1 MPADKPTAH
10 YFVDTNVWLYALI
23 VNDDAQKH
31 QVAAEIA
38 QGGNVVVS
46 TQVINETCVN
56 LLRKANL
63 SETQLC
69 DLIVSFYAKYEVIAT
84 EAQALLRASRLR
96 AQYSLSFW
104 DSLVVASAIESGCN
118 MLYTEDMQDG
128 LTVEGQ
134 LTIINPF
141 RTLA

>member
-31 QVAAEIA
+31 QIAAEIVRD
-38 QGGNVVVS
+38 GNVVVS

-63 SETQLC
+63 SETQIY

-84 EAQALLRASRLR
+84 EAQVLLRASRLR
-96 AQYSLSFW
+96 AQYRLSFW
-104 DSLVVASAIESGCN
+104 DSLVVAGAIESGCN
-118 MLYTEDMQDG
+118 VLYTEDMQDG

-134 LTIINPF
+134 LIIANPF

>member
-1 MPADKPTAH
+1 MPADKPTTH

-23 VNDDAQKH
+23 VNDDALKH
-31 QVAAEIA
+31 QIAAEIV
-38 QGGNVVVS
+38 QGSNVVVS

-63 SETQLC
+63 SETQLY
-69 DLIVSFYAKYEVIAT
+69 DLIVSFYAKYDVVAT
-84 EAQALLRASRLR
+84 EAQVLLRASRLR

-104 DSLVVASAIESGCN
+104 DSLVVAGAIESGCN
-118 MLYTEDMQDG
+118 VLYTEDLQDG

-134 LTIINPF
+134 LTIVNPF

>member
-31 QVAAEIA
+31 QIAAEIV

-56 LLRKANL
+56 LLRKADL
-63 SETQLC
+63 SETQLY
-69 DLIVSFYAKYEVIAT
+69 DLIVAFYAKYEVIAT
-84 EAQALLRASRLR
+84 EARVLLRASRLR

-104 DSLVVASAIESGCN
+104 DSLIVASAIESGCN
-118 MLYTEDMQDG
+118 RLYTEDMQDG
-128 LTVEGQ
+128 LIVEGQ
-134 LTIINPF
+134 LTIVNPF
-141 RTLA
+141 HTLA

>member
-10 YFVDTNVWLYALI
+10 CFVDTNVWLYALI
-23 VNDDAQKH
+23 VNDNAQKH
-31 QVAAEIA
+31 QIAAEIV

-56 LLRKANL
+56 LLRKTNL
-63 SETQLC
+63 SETQLY

-84 EAQALLRASRLR
+84 EVQVLLRASRLR

-118 MLYTEDMQDG
+118 VLYTEDMQEG

>member
-1 MPADKPTAH
+1 M
-10 YFVDTNVWLYALI
+10 DTNVWLYALI
-23 VNDDAQKH
+23 VNGDAQKH
-31 QVAAEIA
+31 QIATEIV

-63 SETQLC
+63 SETQLY
-69 DLIVSFYAKYEVIAT
+69 DLIVSFYAKYEVVAT
-84 EAQALLRASRLR
+84 EAQVLLRASRLR
-96 AQYSLSFW
+96 AQHSLSFW
-104 DSLVVASAIESGCN
+104 DSLVVAGAIESGCN
-118 MLYTEDMQDG
+118 VLYTEDMQDG

-134 LTIINPF
+134 LTIVNPF

>member
-1 MPADKPTAH
+1 MPANEPTGH
-10 YFVDTNVWLYALI
+10 YFVDTNIWLYALI

-31 QVAAEIA
+31 RIAAEIV
-38 QGGNVVVS
+38 QGSNVVVS

-63 SETQLC
+63 AETQLC
-69 DLIVSFYAKYEVIAT
+69 DLIEAFYAKYEVIAT
-84 EAQALLRASRLR
+84 EAQILLRASRLR
-96 AQYSLSFW
+96 AHYSLSFW

-118 MLYTEDMQDG
+118 VLYTEDMQDG
-128 LTVEGQ
+128 LAVEGQ

-141 RTLA
+141 RTSA

>member
-1 MPADKPTAH
+1 MLADKPTTH
-10 YFVDTNVWLYALI
+10 YFVDTNIWLYALI

-31 QVAAEIA
+31 QIAAEIV

-63 SETQLC
+63 SETQLY

-84 EAQALLRASRLR
+84 EAQVLLRASRLR

-104 DSLVVASAIESGCN
+104 DSLVVAGAIESGCN
-118 MLYTEDMQDG
+118 VLYTEDMQDG
-128 LTVEGQ
+128 LIVAEQ
-134 LTIINPF
+134 LTVVNPF

>member
-10 YFVDTNVWLYALI
+10 CFVDTNVWLYALI

-31 QVAAEIA
+31 QIAAEIV

-56 LLRKANL
+56 LLRKTNL
-63 SETQLC
+63 SETQLY

-84 EAQALLRASRLR
+84 EVQVLLRASRLR

-118 MLYTEDMQDG
+118 VLYTEDMQEG

-141 RTLA
+141 RTSA

>member
-1 MPADKPTAH
+1 MLADKPTTH
-10 YFVDTNVWLYALI
+10 YFVDTNIWLYALI

-31 QVAAEIA
+31 QIAAEIV

-63 SETQLC
+63 SETQLY
-69 DLIVSFYAKYEVIAT
+69 DLIVSFYAKYDVVAT
-84 EAQALLRASRLR
+84 EAQVLLRASQLR

-104 DSLVVASAIESGCN
+104 DSLVVAGAIESGCN
-118 MLYTEDMQDG
+118 VLYTEDMQDG

-134 LTIINPF
+134 LTIVNPF

>member
-1 MPADKPTAH
+1 MSADKPTTH
-10 YFVDTNVWLYALI
+10 YFVDTNIWLYALI

-31 QVAAEIA
+31 QIAAEIV

-63 SETQLC
+63 SETQLY

-84 EAQALLRASRLR
+84 EAQVLLRASRLR

-104 DSLVVASAIESGCN
+104 DSLVVAGAIESGCN
-118 MLYTEDMQDG
+118 VLYTEDMQDG

-134 LTIINPF
+134 LTIVNPF

>member
-31 QVAAEIA
+31 QIAAEIV
-38 QGGNVVVS
+38 QGVNVVVS

-84 EAQALLRASRLR
+84 EAQVLLRASQLR

-104 DSLVVASAIESGCN
+104 DSLVVAGAIESGCN
-118 MLYTEDMQDG
+118 VLYTEDMQDG

-134 LTIINPF
+134 LTVVNPF

>member
-23 VNDDAQKH
+23 VNDDPQKH
-31 QVAAEIA
+31 QIAAEIV

-56 LLRKANL
+56 LLRKASL
-63 SETQLC
+63 SETQLY
-69 DLIVSFYAKYEVIAT
+69 DLIVSFYAKYEVVAT
-84 EAQALLRASRLR
+84 EAQVLLRASRLR

-118 MLYTEDMQDG
+118 VLYTEDMQEG

-134 LTIINPF
+134 LTIVNPF